1 VSVGA
6 LRDAHVGTVA
16 DGQDGVNEWC
26 VAVTAGGVGGHAAL
40 GTGVKGHALTLVR
53 TFGSDELNAPHIAT
67 GIGGFGL
74 GSALTGNSY
83 LVK

>member
-40 GTGVKGHALTLVR
+40 GTGVKGHALTVVR
-53 TFGSDELNAPHIAT
+53 TDGSDELNAPHVAA
-67 GIGGFGL
+67 GGGGL
-74 GSALTGNSY
+74 GPGIS
-83 LVK
+83 LVG

>member
-6 LRDAHVGTVA
+6 FRDAHVGTVA

-40 GTGVKGHALTLVR
+40 GTGVKGHVLTVVR
-53 TFGSDELNAPHIAT
+53 ADGSDALNAPHVAA
-67 GIGGFGL
+67 GGGGL
-74 GSALTGNSY
+74 GPGISLDG
-83 LVK
+83 